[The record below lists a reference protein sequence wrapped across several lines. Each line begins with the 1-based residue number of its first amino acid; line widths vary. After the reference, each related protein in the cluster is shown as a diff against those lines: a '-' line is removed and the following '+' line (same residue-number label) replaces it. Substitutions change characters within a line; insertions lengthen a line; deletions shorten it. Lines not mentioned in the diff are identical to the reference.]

1 MNNLPQN
8 ENAAVAERLVFSRS
22 FNAPLALVFEAFTR
36 QEHLRHWW
44 TPAGCSMKY
53 CTLDLRP
60 GGQFHYCQVLPNGQE
75 MWGRLVYTQIVPPDL
90 LEFIV
95 SFSDKDGNISTH
107 PLMPDWPAEILSTV
121 RFEEKAG
128 ITTIQM
134 TSYPI
139 NASDRELEIFKK
151 GKPSVHA
158 GTEGTM
164 RQLEAYLH
172 TLQQS

>member
-1 MNNLPQN
+1 
-8 ENAAVAERLVFSRS
+8 
-22 FNAPLALVFEAFTR
+22 
-36 QEHLRHWW
+36 
-44 TPAGCSMKY
+44 
-53 CTLDLRP
+53 
-60 GGQFHYCQVLPNGQE
+60 
-75 MWGRLVYTQIVPPDL
+75 
-90 LEFIV
+90 
-95 SFSDKDGNISTH
+95 H

-139 NASDRELEIFKK
+139 KASDRELEIFKK

>member
-8 ENAAVAERLVFSRS
+8 ENAAAPERLVFSRS
-22 FNAPLALVFEAFTR
+22 FNTPQSLVFEAFTR
-36 QEHLRHWW
+36 QEHLQQWW

-53 CTLDLRP
+53 CKLDLRP
-60 GGQFHYCQVLPNGQE
+60 GGQFHYCQLLPNGQE
-75 MWGRLVYTQIVPPDL
+75 MWGRLVYTHIAPPDL

-95 SFSDKDGNISTH
+95 SFSDAEGNITTH

-128 ITTIQM
+128 VTTIQM
-134 TSYPI
+134 TSQPI
-139 NASDRELEIFKK
+139 NASDRELEVFEK
-151 GKPSVHA
+151 GKPSVLA
-158 GTEGTM
+158 GSEGTM
-164 RQLEAYLH
+164 RQLEAYLQ